1 MTCELVLVRHAK
13 SSWRHH
19 MASDYQ
25 RPLAKRGLRQATL
38 MAQRQVFIH
47 EDALLL
53 CSPSV
58 RTMQTAS
65 LMLEGK
71 PTLQARLRLVP
82 ELYEATLPQL
92 LKLITATP
100 DSVQQLVLVGHNPG
114 LADLVLHL
122 TDNELIKFTTAM
134 QIRITLPNWHQA
146 GNGAGVLTDVIYA
159 EEGEIG

>member
-1 MTCELVLVRHAK
+1 
-13 SSWRHH
+13 
-19 MASDYQ
+19 
-25 RPLAKRGLRQATL
+25 
-38 MAQRQVFIH
+38 
-47 EDALLL
+47 
-53 CSPSV
+53 
-58 RTMQTAS
+58 MQTAS

-71 PTLQARLRLVP
+71 PALQARLRLAP

>member
-1 MTCELVLVRHAK
+1 MTRELVLIRHAK
-13 SSWRHH
+13 SSWRHP
-19 MASDYQ
+19 MAADYQ
-25 RPLAKRGLRQATL
+25 RPLAKRGLRQAAL
-38 MAQRQVFIH
+38 MSQRQDFIH
-47 EDALLL
+47 TDALLL

-58 RTMQTAS
+58 RTVQTAS

-71 PTLQARLRLVP
+71 PALQRGLRIVP
-82 ELYEATLPQL
+82 ELYEAALPQL
-92 LKLITATP
+92 LKLVTTTP